1 MRRMD
6 DVIADP
12 FEGPL
17 ERFQWRV
24 TASYYMCLYTM
35 LQTTEL
41 RRLHEPT
48 CDNLAN
54 CLDGCDNRDS
64 RADDKKPFACAIYS
78 FCPDPCCSNKVLS
91 KPEDCWNNPDNPC
104 SRENE
109 PGSHRKCSIVL
120 DRNTDFSDIVLNRWN
135 VSCRCPNPGMEWS
148 SLYGI
153 CVDIDECAVI
163 EKNNCDRKV
172 EACVNLQGTFRCVCK
187 WGHIFNE
194 QQKKCIPSAA
204 LELVMLESQ
213 HKEKLKEEQIRLWRR
228 IARFIFRSPNSSA
241 HIFSRHWLAFII
253 CCFISFLRLTY

>member
-120 DRNTDFSDIVLNRWN
+120 DRNTDF
-135 VSCRCPNPGMEWS
+135 
-148 SLYGI
+148 
-153 CVDIDECAVI
+153 
-163 EKNNCDRKV
+163 
-172 EACVNLQGTFRCVCK
+172 RCVCK